1 MLRKLGALIGVLL
14 AAYVFFTYFL
24 PWLDAQG

>member
-1 MLRKLGALIGVLL
+1 MFRKLGAILGVLL
-14 AAYVFFTYFL
+14 AAYLFFVWFL